1 MAMMRID
8 RPFEVL
14 LVDDDEGN
22 AFLLRQASG
31 QSEVEVKLHTV
42 CNGEEGLAFLR
53 KEGPYAAAPTPDL
66 VLLDIN
72 MPVMNGREMLAALV
86 ADPSLR
92 GLPVVVFT
100 SSGDGKDVDSLYGLR
115 CSTYIVKPRDFDGLE
130 KVVDLIYRYWFTV
143 AALPH
148 RDR

>member
-1 MAMMRID
+1 MRID
-8 RPFEVL
+8 RPFQVL

-31 QSEVEVKLHTV
+31 HAEVKVNLHTV
-42 CNGEEGLAFLR
+42 CNGREGLAFLR
-53 KEGPYAAAPTPDL
+53 KEGGYATAPTPNL

-72 MPVMNGREMLAALV
+72 MPVMNGQEMLAALV
-86 ADPSLR
+86 ADPFLR

-100 SSGDGKDVDSLYGLR
+100 SSDDGKDVDSLYGLG
-115 CSTYIVKPRDFDGLE
+115 CNTYIVKPRDFDGLE
-130 KVVDLIYRYWFTV
+130 RVVNLIYRYWFTV

-148 RDR
+148 RDQ